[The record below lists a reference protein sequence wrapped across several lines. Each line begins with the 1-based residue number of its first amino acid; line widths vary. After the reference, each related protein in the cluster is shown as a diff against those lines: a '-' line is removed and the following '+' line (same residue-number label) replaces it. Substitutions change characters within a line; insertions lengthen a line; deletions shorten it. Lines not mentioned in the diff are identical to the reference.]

1 MRVNKKINNKMIAIL
16 LSLGMVFAFNFVAN
30 ARVIYKDINSISIRT
45 NFDFDFDSMSENGL
59 PDINAGSADGESGD
73 YNVYVSSTA
82 KYEIESAEW
91 YSQGDRDFEIGGSPR
106 VVVYLTTKD
115 YDEYNNYSN
124 NSNNDYYYRFLSS
137 YSSSNCYISKG
148 TFISA
153 QRLSTSNLKVVF
165 ALRGI
170 KGTYDEPQNV
180 YWEDNRGTARWD
192 SPNVRDSGCYD
203 IILYRDSS
211 VVARVDRYRGN
222 SYNFSGYFNKVG
234 DYSFKVRT
242 VPGSDSQSEYGK
254 NSEYAESGS
263 INIDEATLSLIA
275 QGGGASSYSSGRQN
289 VGWVQ
294 MNNTWYFYRPDGTM
308 VKNNWIQWQNK
319 WYYLDERGEMKVGVQ
334 NINNRYYYLGT
345 DGTMVSGWVNI
356 NDTYYYFDTQ
366 SGDNFGAML
375 SNSWVKYDNKYFYFD
390 ESGVMVTGWKQIA
403 DRNGNVSFYYFYP
416 KGTTQGLYGFMATN
430 TTINGFNIGSDG
442 RWIQS

>member
-1 MRVNKKINNKMIAIL
+1 MNKKINKKIIAIL
-16 LSLGMVFAFNFVAN
+16 MSCFLIVITATIVN

-45 NFDFDFDSMSENGL
+45 NFSFDFDSMSEDGL
-59 PDINAGSADGESGD
+59 PDINAGTADGDGGD
-73 YNVYVSSTA
+73 YNVYVSSSA

-91 YSQGDRDFEIGGSPR
+91 YSQNDRDFEIGGNPR
-106 VVVYLTTKD
+106 VVVYLVTK
-115 YDEYNNYSN
+115 EYEGS
-124 NSNNDYYYRFLSS
+124 STSENDYYYRFLSS

-148 TFISA
+148 AFISA

-165 ALRGI
+165 SLKGI
-170 KGTYDEPQNV
+170 KGTFDEPQNV
-180 YWEDNRGTARWD
+180 YWEDNRGTARWE
-192 SPNVRDSGCYD
+192 SPTISSRDSGYYD
-203 IILYRDSS
+203 IVLYGDNS
-211 VVARVDRYRGN
+211 VVARVDRYPGN
-222 SYNFSGYFNKVG
+222 SYNFSGYFNRVG

-242 VPGSDSQSEYGK
+242 VPGSDSQSTYGK
-254 NSEYAESGS
+254 SSEYVESGA
-263 INIDEATLSLIA
+263 IGIDEAAISLIA
-275 QGGGASSYSSGRQN
+275 QGGYASSYSSGRSN

-319 WYYLDERGEMKVGVQ
+319 WYYLDERGEMKVGLQ
-334 NINNRYYYLGT
+334 NINNRTYYLGT

-366 SGDNFGAML
+366 SGDNFGSML
-375 SNSWVKYDNKYFYFD
+375 TNSWVKYENKYFYFD
-390 ESGVMVTGWKQIA
+390 QSGVMVTGWKQIA

-430 TTINGFNIGSDG
+430 TTINGFNVGSDG